1 MRGQGGRSLPPP
13 VAEAGR
19 RRAGNRKECR
29 LRHDYAS
36 FPDSRPLWGLGQ
48 SPNVPFIIQKKKVQS
63 QSRPLCGL
71 RLRLVGC
78 ANWNDAPSQKRVG
91 CTNLNDA
98 PTASPTNPY
107 ALHTTLKYPN
117 CSITDRQVTL
127 RSLTAFSLIA
137 SRYRNV
143 GGFQAGKRNS
153 RASAPFRFQT
163 FRLAVSPTGRARL
176 QSPQAP
182 SPRDIGPG
190 NMHSRDASVA
200 PCSSRSSASLH
211 HPQGALGSDPTG
223 RARL

>member
-1 MRGQGGRSLPPP
+1 MGETGRRSVGNRKERPKGATMRVSRTQRPLQGSGSRSLPPA
-13 VAEAGR
+13 VRDEGR
-19 RRAGNRKECR
+19 RSAGNRKECR

-71 RLRLVGC
+71 RLRRVGC

-127 RSLTAFSLIA
+127 RSLTAFS
-137 SRYRNV
+137 
-143 GGFQAGKRNS
+143 FD
-153 RASAPFRFQT
+153 RF
-163 FRLAVSPTGRARL
+163 A
-176 QSPQAP
+176 
-182 SPRDIGPG
+182 I
-190 NMHSRDASVA
+190 
-200 PCSSRSSASLH
+200 
-211 HPQGALGSDPTG
+211 
-223 RARL
+223 